1 MRISFTP
8 NAVIVLFVIV
18 GRCWHV
24 NAALDHSVPEQPR
37 DDRILQ
43 ESEVDSACSNSCNN
57 NVVSD
62 LVASVVFDVD
72 IQEGE
77 EQQDDG
83 EETGGVLGGLLGRLM
98 NGFFKI
104 FNRRQD
110 DGPKYTVRTENIIP
124 LLEESSSKFKSL
136 AELIKQES
144 VTEAALT
151 TTPDAIQKLY
161 TAAADN
167 MMLVATVIDP
177 IVENMRLQSTMDIRS
192 ISCDVTRVLTVIR
205 DVTVPN
211 IQLMGKLL
219 YTKANDAQTKLTI
232 DQYIDTSK
240 ITTTTSSN
248 PSSALTTTSSRSDA
262 NTCSQFDTS
271 SATSTTTTSR
281 LFLEDLNAIGVLL
294 TFLFADSIQV
304 GPIGNI
310 VSIILLILLFP
321 ISIVISIVVSIL
333 AILVVLFYALL
344 GFPGGND
351 DDGLALAL
359 IIILVLIVIGSP
371 ILIILEILENIR
383 EFFTINPRNPTP
395 SPSSSQAS
403 GAQQAN
409 EVKHHLLDVLD
420 SPLDTIIQ
428 VFGNKNTLS
437 DTTDDEEEEIDCEM
451 SALKCK
457 TESLNDILPF

>member
-1 MRISFTP
+1 MRIGFTP
-8 NAVIVLFVIV
+8 NAVILLCVFV

-43 ESEVDSACSNSCNN
+43 ESEVGSACSNSCNN

-62 LVASVVFDVD
+62 LVASVVIDVD
-72 IQEGE
+72 IQEEE
-77 EQQDDG
+77 EQDD
-83 EETGGVLGGLLGRLM
+83 EEEAGGFLGGLLGRLT

-104 FNRRQD
+104 FKRRQD
-110 DGPKYTVRTENIIP
+110 DGPKYPVRTESIIP

-136 AELIKQES
+136 SELIKQES
-144 VTEAALT
+144 VTEAALS

-167 MMLVATVIDP
+167 MMLVATVLDP
-177 IVENMRLQSTMDIRS
+177 IVENMRSQSTMDIRS

-219 YTKANDAQTKLTI
+219 YTKSNDAQTKFTI
-232 DQYIDTSK
+232 AQYIDTSK

-248 PSSALTTTSSRSDA
+248 PSSALTTSSSRSDD

-271 SATSTTTTSR
+271 SATSTTSR
-281 LFLEDLNAIGVLL
+281 LFLEDLDNVIDVLI
-294 TFLFADSIQV
+294 TFLFDDSIQV
-304 GPIGNI
+304 GPIGNV

-351 DDGLALAL
+351 DDGLLLAL
-359 IIILVLIVIGSP
+359 IIILVL
-371 ILIILEILENIR
+371 
-383 EFFTINPRNPTP
+383 
-395 SPSSSQAS
+395 
-403 GAQQAN
+403 
-409 EVKHHLLDVLD
+409 
-420 SPLDTIIQ
+420 
-428 VFGNKNTLS
+428 
-437 DTTDDEEEEIDCEM
+437 
-451 SALKCK
+451 
-457 TESLNDILPF
+457 